1 MVMLCRSERLSTS
14 IVLLFIIV
22 FFYFFLLLT
31 FFTTVLSQRNFSHG
45 YSSQGKPAASES
57 RYPTYDARWVFY
69 SFHNPPNSGMDYGI
83 FNVRTD
89 VNACDCTR
97 GCKDTIEE
105 SALKVDFG
113 TKIPCRTGESDLR

>member
-1 MVMLCRSERLSTS
+1 MGNSD
-14 IVLLFIIV
+14 
-22 FFYFFLLLT
+22 
-31 FFTTVLSQRNFSHG
+31 FFTR
-45 YSSQGKPAASES
+45 GKPAATES
-57 RYPTYDARWVFY
+57 RYPTYGACWVFEC
-69 SFHNPPNSGMDYGI
+69 FHNPPNSGMDYGL

-89 VNACDCTR
+89 VNTCDCTR